1 MHCWVRVASIA
12 RVGENEKAAGGGIFA
27 RRVIERPLQFF
38 IRSHESW
45 LKIMRVKRMQVLAK
59 RMQWVRMREHWRE
72 LAFLHVGQMRGCG
85 LRGDAISRLAVTNR
99 VMATFATHSQ
109 FTFQINKE
117 LKNLT
122 PLNFFGQMRSS
133 RNRPKK
139 RK

>member
-1 MHCWVRVASIA
+1 
-12 RVGENEKAAGGGIFA
+12 
-27 RRVIERPLQFF
+27 
-38 IRSHESW
+38 
-45 LKIMRVKRMQVLAK
+45 MRVKRMQVLAK

-122 PLNFFGQMRSS
+122 PLNFFGQVRSS

-139 RK
+139 RKLLWPPFATHTQFTFQLKKELSGSNRYQLSPLQHSTN